1 MQGTSNILYILG
13 DKEIDKIQILKG
25 LNVNDNK
32 EYIIDTKYY
41 SANINIETIDLN
53 KENSLVKL
61 NHNDN
66 VSAIVLV
73 FDSSKPESFNLIKS
87 YTTNNKKIETYNDND
102 DDDDD
107 DYDKEEELDTNEILY
122 ILVDIN
128 KSKNEMEDQIE
139 EWCIQHLIE
148 WVIFDSNSHK
158 EYDMRKSDLA
168 EIDEKVKYGIERLI
182 EILESNMWPN
192 MELKKN
198 NSLKKPQE
206 KNEIKEDDDDEYP
219 SIKNDKFL
227 QDSLKKVEG
236 FFKKSATS
244 SQNNSNTNNNNKEET
259 KVKTNGLSIEEDQD
273 EIDDEN
279 DDSVMMEN
287 TFKELQSIRE
297 HMKNLPDEQR
307 RDMAAKIAMMFAS
320 SLNFEDDL
328 KKKK

>member
-1 MQGTSNILYILG
+1 MEETNIVYILG

-32 EYIIDTKYY
+32 EYIINTKYY
-41 SANINIETIDLN
+41 SANINIETIDLD
-53 KENSLVKL
+53 KENSLVKF
-61 NHNDN
+61 NHNDHEP
-66 VSAIVLV
+66 AIVLV
-73 FDSSKPESFNLIKS
+73 FDSSKPESFNFIKS
-87 YTTNNKKIETYNDND
+87 YITNNKKIEKYNDDEDED
-102 DDDDD
+102 DEDDKVDD
-107 DYDKEEELDTNEILY
+107 QEEELDTNEILY

-139 EWCIQHLIE
+139 QWCIENLIE

-158 EYDMRKSDLA
+158 EYDIRKSDLT

-182 EILESNMWPN
+182 EILESNMWPK

-198 NSLKKPQE
+198 NSLKK
-206 KNEIKEDDDDEYP
+206 EIKEDDDEYP

-244 SQNNSNTNNNNKEET
+244 SPSTTTSTTTENNNKDNKKET
-259 KVKTNGLSIEEDQD
+259 KVKTNGLSIEEDKD
-273 EIDDEN
+273 EVDNEN
-279 DDSVMMEN
+279 DDSQVMEN
-287 TFKELQSIRE
+287 TFKELQSLRE

-307 RDMAAKIAMMFAS
+307 RDVAAKVAMMFAS
-320 SLNFEDDL
+320 SLNFEDD
-328 KKKK
+328 

>member
-1 MQGTSNILYILG
+1 MQETNIVYILG

-25 LNVNDNK
+25 LKVNNNK
-32 EYIIDTKYY
+32 EYIINTKYY
-41 SANINIETIDLN
+41 SANINIETIDLD
-53 KENSLVKL
+53 KENSFVKF
-61 NHNDN
+61 NHNDH

-73 FDSSKPESFNLIKS
+73 FDSSKPESFNFIKS
-87 YTTNNKKIETYNDND
+87 YITNNKKIEKYND
-102 DDDDD
+102 DDDDGD
-107 DYDKEEELDTNEILY
+107 DEDDKVDDQEDTNEILY

-139 EWCIQHLIE
+139 QWCIENLIE

-158 EYDMRKSDLA
+158 EYDIRKSDLT

-182 EILESNMWPN
+182 EILESNMWPK

-198 NSLKKPQE
+198 NSLKK
-206 KNEIKEDDDDEYP
+206 EIKEDDDEYP

-244 SQNNSNTNNNNKEET
+244 TPSSSTTTTTQNNKDNKKET

-273 EIDDEN
+273 EIDNEN
-279 DDSVMMEN
+279 DDSQVMEN
-287 TFKELQSIRE
+287 TFKELQSLRE

-307 RDMAAKIAMMFAS
+307 RDVAAKVAMMFAS
-320 SLNFEDDL
+320 SLNFEDD
-328 KKKK
+328 

>member
-1 MQGTSNILYILG
+1 MQEANIVYILG

-41 SANINIETIDLN
+41 SANINIKTIDLD
-53 KENSLVKL
+53 KENSFVKF
-61 NHNDN
+61 NHNDH
-66 VSAIVLV
+66 VSSEVLV
-73 FDSSKPESFNLIKS
+73 FDSSKPESFNFIKS
-87 YTTNNKKIETYNDND
+87 YITNNKKIEKYID
-102 DDDDD
+102 DGDDEDEDD
-107 DYDKEEELDTNEILY
+107 KVDDQEQELDTNEILY

-128 KSKNEMEDQIE
+128 KSKNDMEDKIE
-139 EWCIQHLIE
+139 EWCIENLIE
-148 WVIFDSNSHK
+148 WVILDSNSHK
-158 EYDMRKSDLA
+158 EYDIRKSDLT

-182 EILESNMWPN
+182 EILESNMWPK

-198 NSLKKPQE
+198 YSLKK
-206 KNEIKEDDDDEYP
+206 EIKEDDDDEYP

-244 SQNNSNTNNNNKEET
+244 PPSSSTTQNNSKDNKKEN

-273 EIDDEN
+273 EIDNEN
-279 DDSVMMEN
+279 DDSQVMEN
-287 TFKELQSIRE
+287 TFKELQSLRE

-307 RDMAAKIAMMFAS
+307 RDVAAKVAMMFAS
-320 SLNFEDDL
+320 SLNFEDD
-328 KKKK
+328 